1 MSQPKRIHIPADPKR
16 LELEAIK
23 KRQQQRKQ
31 QETPQKV
38 TNEMLYEMLMDVLE
52 NQARHE
58 NWIKELMKNK
68 TVSQ

>member
-23 KRQQQRKQ
+23 ERQRQRKANGK
-31 QETPQKV
+31 PSKV
-38 TNEMLYEMLMDVLE
+38 TNEILYEMLIDVLE

-58 NWIKELMKNK
+58 DWIRELMKR

>member
-16 LELEAIK
+16 LGLEAIK
-23 KRQQQRKQ
+23 ERQRQRKANGK
-31 QETPQKV
+31 PSKV
-38 TNEMLYEMLMDVLE
+38 TNEILYEMLIDVLE

-58 NWIKELMKNK
+58 DWIRELMKR

>member
-16 LELEAIK
+16 LKLEAIK
-23 KRQQQRKQ
+23 ERQRQRKANGK
-31 QETPQKV
+31 PSKV
-38 TNEMLYEMLMDVLE
+38 TNEILYEMLIDVLE

-58 NWIKELMKNK
+58 DWIRELMKR